1 MYSGLG
7 QKDKIGVMLGCH
19 DILWQEGTAGKDSES
34 FPTALFQGAG
44 STQGVRR
51 SSLCFSKQVACL
63 SL

>member
-19 DILWQEGTAGKDSES
+19 DILWPEGTAGKDSES

-44 STQGVRR
+44 STQGI
-51 SSLCFSKQVACL
+51 
-63 SL
+63 